1 MRAFVTS
8 EGFGELRA
16 GMERKIGNC
25 VFRLYRSEGGAVY
38 ESECNGD
45 ARRLRVEA
53 EELSIVPAPPVL
65 ADPRISQLVMLRFEE
80 PVLIDARKRSSI
92 ETCMP
97 VDIAVVLGELLVEA
111 RPAAR
116 VKYALYG
123 ELDRGVLAR
132 VARSSSA
139 SPCAKLR
146 VELVNNSSKPALV
159 SRVVF
164 PGYMLLLCYRGT
176 EVYSNPLR
184 LTIMDNFG
192 VVQPL
197 EPDWSAEC
205 TRAPMLLRA
214 PLFEKQ
220 RFAMMFG
227 F

>member
-16 GMERKIGNC
+16 GMERRVGGC
-25 VFRLYRSEGGAVY
+25 VFRLYRGNGGMVY

-53 EELSIVPAPPVL
+53 DELKVVPAPPVL
-65 ADPRISQLVMLRFEE
+65 AEPRISQLVMLRFEE
-80 PVLIDARKRSSI
+80 PVLIDARRRLSV
-92 ETCMP
+92 ETCTP
-97 VDIAVVLGELLVEA
+97 IDLAVVLGELLVEA
-111 RPAAR
+111 RPVAR

-132 VARSSSA
+132 VARSGSA
-139 SPCAKLR
+139 SPCARLR
-146 VELVNNSSKPALV
+146 VELVNNSSKPVLV

-164 PGYMLLLCYRGT
+164 PGYMLVLCYRGA

-197 EPDWSAEC
+197 EPDWGEEC